1 MRVENKNCQVRPG
14 ATGAGGRDNR
24 RVALV
29 IDYADTGT
37 SASM

>member
-1 MRVENKNCQVRPG
+1 VKAGRQVRAG
-14 ATGAGGRDNR
+14 ATGAEGRDNR

-29 IDYADTGT
+29 IDYAGAGT